1 MDPGRLWWSFHMQHN
16 YIIAKH
22 RRALFC
28 PYFWA
33 TSLRTLYL
41 ILLSKHLSFLFSRNL
56 IKEATLLAATVVFCT
71 WDNALGETGNTY
83 PYCRKCVDTFSLFA
97 VGTAMFTKPGGTSY
111 PPSTKRTAWTCSRE
125 IFRIYSSPRLSFC
138 ICNSHISLT
147 RWLTCGPG
155 IHVSVKQSHPIY
167 TQTNQ

>member
-1 MDPGRLWWSFHMQHN
+1 MTAINLLTKNTFQISSRTGFKILNIHGPWYVMMVISCAHN

-71 WDNALGETGNTY
+71 WDNALGESGNTY
-83 PYCRKCVDTFSLFA
+83 PYCRKFVDTFSSFA

-125 IFRIYSSPRLSFC
+125 NI
-138 ICNSHISLT
+138 
-147 RWLTCGPG
+147 
-155 IHVSVKQSHPIY
+155 
-167 TQTNQ
+167 